1 MVRGLVPVL
10 YSAWSGIMLRSQE
23 SGSQE
28 PGGVSLVLGTPR
40 TKDAVLGKP
49 DSLIPSLGE
58 YNRLRF
64 LQLALEG
71 FSLNAEDR
79 DLMLQTFYRPVHA
92 LELRQDPQELVG
104 DLIMRL

>member
-1 MVRGLVPVL
+1 MVGHN
-10 YSAWSGIMLRSQE
+10 AE
-23 SGSQE
+23 E
-28 PGGVSLVLGTPR
+28 PGVRQSGARRRALVLGTPR

-64 LQLALEG
+64 LQLEG

-104 DLIMRL
+104 DLITRL